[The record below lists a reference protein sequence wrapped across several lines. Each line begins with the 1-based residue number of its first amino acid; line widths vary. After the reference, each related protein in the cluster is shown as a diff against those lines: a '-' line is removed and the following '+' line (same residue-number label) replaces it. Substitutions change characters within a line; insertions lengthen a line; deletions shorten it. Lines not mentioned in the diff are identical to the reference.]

1 MLPDKCSIKEETRDC
16 FNPPEFVITVVSDND
31 QFMLGLTCQKH
42 RTLVLSKIKSL
53 QEQKKIPNGTIKFE
67 KLKSVGTDCVRVDS
81 DEFIQLD

>member
-1 MLPDKCSIKEETRDC
+1 
-16 FNPPEFVITVVSDND
+16 
-31 QFMLGLTCQKH
+31 MLGLTCQKH